1 MVECGF
7 GSLHFTNP
15 VAIKSF
21 DGQLDNLVKK
31 YQVNGFKFHAGDA
44 HFYSGNIHHQN
55 KITSNEHRK
64 AYAQLG

>member
-1 MVECGF
+1 M
-7 GSLHFTNP
+7 
-15 VAIKSF
+15 AIKSF

-31 YQVNGFKFHAGDA
+31 YQVNGFNFHAGDA